1 MHTLQEL
8 LSSLIAANSWFIAV
22 LIPTILIGVYLR
34 RIPPI
39 LSAAK
44 RHPLFFASTE
54 LFLLP
59 ALYTVSYT
67 FIYWL
72 IVKKF
77 ALPEED
83 WPIDFFNLC
92 FTLLIS
98 WILGKIIHAFLS
110 LKHAARPYSASNYIS
125 GLYRWLI
132 YGGALFLG
140 LGFFLWHQGYSF
152 TGVWISTGL
161 ATAMLGFA
169 LQQTLG
175 DFFAGIAIG
184 IEGGFHLGEWIK
196 LDDGREGTVVDINWR
211 ATWLRDWDD
220 TTHVIPNSRLAKQG
234 FTNFGDEHSYY
245 HPWYTI
251 QLPAEIEPR
260 FAKQLLLDAI
270 FRCKHILKHPHPVV
284 RLTDAS
290 TIPYTYMCWIYFPNY
305 PSMFRGRE
313 ELYREIHHALQKAG
327 VSPSAVTHD
336 LRVRKS
342 EVPVAEPPTIQL
354 ALKSQEIFTHLTDEE
369 IEEIASDSQQFY
381 YEAGSKIQYETDEV
395 DAFDIIISGVV
406 EVLMELPNGKKI
418 AAGELKPGD
427 SYGLVSMFT
436 DSPILSDWIAQ
447 TDVALIRIDLESM
460 RTLLERYPHLTNRIA
475 TVVKQRQDEAEN
487 LRMQDATDGGSSSI
501 KEIKTYIKQM
511 LKKTKR

>member
-98 WILGKIIHAFLS
+98 WILGKIIHAFVS

-140 LGFFLWHQGYSF
+140 LGFFSGIRVTHLQGCGSQP
-152 TGVWISTGL
+152 GW
-161 ATAMLGFA
+161 
-169 LQQTLG
+169 QQLCLVLHCSK
-175 DFFAGIAIG
+175 
-184 IEGGFHLGEWIK
+184 HLV
-196 LDDGREGTVVDINWR
+196 T
-211 ATWLRDWDD
+211 
-220 TTHVIPNSRLAKQG
+220 
-234 FTNFGDEHSYY
+234 F
-245 HPWYTI
+245 
-251 QLPAEIEPR
+251 LPA
-260 FAKQLLLDAI
+260 
-270 FRCKHILKHPHPVV
+270 
-284 RLTDAS
+284 
-290 TIPYTYMCWIYFPNY
+290 
-305 PSMFRGRE
+305 
-313 ELYREIHHALQKAG
+313 
-327 VSPSAVTHD
+327 
-336 LRVRKS
+336 
-342 EVPVAEPPTIQL
+342 
-354 ALKSQEIFTHLTDEE
+354 
-369 IEEIASDSQQFY
+369 
-381 YEAGSKIQYETDEV
+381 
-395 DAFDIIISGVV
+395 
-406 EVLMELPNGKKI
+406 
-418 AAGELKPGD
+418 
-427 SYGLVSMFT
+427 
-436 DSPILSDWIAQ
+436 
-447 TDVALIRIDLESM
+447 
-460 RTLLERYPHLTNRIA
+460 
-475 TVVKQRQDEAEN
+475 
-487 LRMQDATDGGSSSI
+487 
-501 KEIKTYIKQM
+501 
-511 LKKTKR
+511 